1 MTPAVEEL
9 LQHPGIWRGDRRA
22 QADEQALPS
31 GFAAL
36 DELLP
41 GGGWPRGA
49 LTELLYEREGIGE
62 LQLPLP
68 ALARLSGE
76 SQWLAWVAPPHI
88 PYAPALAVAGVSLK
102 RVMLVRPR
110 CVADAWWAA
119 EQALRSG
126 SCGAVLAWLRVPD
139 ERRMRRLQLAA
150 ETGRAW
156 CILFRSLKAA
166 EERSTAALRLALE
179 PAADGR
185 LAVRVLKRRG
195 GPVSRPLL
203 LDLRQGGKVRPFAA
217 APLRASETILI
228 KNTVLHDIHHI

>member
-22 QADEQALPS
+22 QANEQALPS

-36 DELLP
+36 DGLLP

-62 LQLPLP
+62 LQLPMP

-76 SQWLAWVAPPHI
+76 SNWLAWVAPPHI
-88 PYAPALAVAGVSLK
+88 PYAPALAAAGVSLK

-126 SCGAVLAWLRVPD
+126 SCGAVLAWLRAPD

-150 ETGRAW
+150 ETGKAW
-156 CILFRSLKAA
+156 CVLFRPLKAA

-179 PAADGR
+179 PAAGGR

-203 LDLRQGGKVRPFAA
+203 LDLRQGGKVRPFYGG
-217 APLRASETILI
+217 APRERDASPIEREYKHSL
-228 KNTVLHDIHHI
+228 V